1 MSVALGIQ
9 HELHMRHIVICDL
22 LNYTIFFHIVS
33 QKAKFFE
40 KKKLSN
46 IKCVFRF
53 FLQLLSETFLIL
65 RRTERDVNKSVCIG
79 LHVKYPLFF
88 SDFNET

>member
-40 KKKLSN
+40 KKSY
-46 IKCVFRF
+46 
-53 FLQLLSETFLIL
+53 
-65 RRTERDVNKSVCIG
+65 RT
-79 LHVKYPLFF
+79 
-88 SDFNET
+88 